1 MDKAKNMDD
10 ADQLYKLQRYEEVKR
25 QAHEIYEAQIRS
37 RLAPGDEDRYVK
49 IDVLSGDY
57 EIGDN
62 SATTGRKLRERRPDA
77 VIHTMKHHQSYMAYL
92 RTPGRRIREEGA
104 NP

>member
-1 MDKAKNMDD
+1 MDNQEK
-10 ADQLYKLQRYEEVKR
+10 RYAEVKR
-25 QAHEIYEAQIRS
+25 RAHEIYEAQIRH

-62 SATTGRKLRERRPDA
+62 SAATGRKLRERRPDA
-77 VIHTMKHHQSYMAYL
+77 VIHTMQHHQSYMAYL
-92 RTPGRRIREEGA
+92 RTPGRRIREEQA

>member
-1 MDKAKNMDD
+1 MGDREKHYA
-10 ADQLYKLQRYEEVKR
+10 EVKR
-25 QAHEIYEAQIRS
+25 RAHEIYEAQIRH

-62 SATTGRKLRERRPDA
+62 SAATRRKLKERRPDA
-77 VIHTMKHHQSYMAYL
+77 VIHTMQRHQSYVGHL
-92 RTPGRRIREEGA
+92 RTPGRIVRKEKST
-104 NP
+104 P

>member
-1 MDKAKNMDD
+1 MKSN
-10 ADQLYKLQRYEEVKR
+10 ES
-25 QAHEIYEAQIRS
+25 QIRP

-49 IDVLSGDY
+49 IYGLSGDC

-62 SATTGRKLRERRPDA
+62 SAGTGRKLHERRPDA
-77 VIHTMKHHQSYMAYL
+77 VIHTMQHHQSYVAY
-92 RTPGRRIREEGA
+92 RCTPGRRIREEQA

>member
-1 MDKAKNMDD
+1 MDD
-10 ADQLYKLQRYEEVKR
+10 KLKRYEEVKR
-25 QAHEIYEAQIRS
+25 QAHEIYEAQIRP

-77 VIHTMKHHQSYMAYL
+77 VIHTMQRHRSYVSHL
-92 RTPGRRIREEGA
+92 RTPGRIVRKEKSA
-104 NP
+104 L